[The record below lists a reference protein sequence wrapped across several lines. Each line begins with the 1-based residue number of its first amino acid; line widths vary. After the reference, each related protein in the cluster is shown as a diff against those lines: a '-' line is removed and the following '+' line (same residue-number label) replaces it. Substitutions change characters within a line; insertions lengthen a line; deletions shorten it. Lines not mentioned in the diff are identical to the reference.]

1 MTVRLLKLPAVLRY
15 AAIFWT
21 FYQFFMVIYVEF
33 RFRVVIPG
41 SVAHIALYALSCAV
55 IDLLLTLALFGALD
69 VLSTRSSGRMAE
81 LLALLVIISAAV
93 LLMVFADAA
102 LRTWFDGAPAS
113 AFGGYW
119 MDALRLQ
126 FHDSLIAVAFLTGLG
141 NALRS
146 WAAEEER
153 KIREAELRTS
163 IARAELE
170 AVAAQL
176 RPAIVSEALRE
187 IGSAVERDPPLARLL
202 ILQLA
207 NTLRASFRR
216 DRLRA

>member
-15 AAIFWT
+15 AAIFWV

-41 SVAHIALYALSCAV
+41 SVAHISLYALSCAV

-69 VLSTRSSGRMAE
+69 VLSTRSPGRTVE
-81 LLALLVIISAAV
+81 LLALLLIISAAV
-93 LLMVFADAA
+93 LLMIFADAA
-102 LRTWFDGAPAS
+102 LRTWFDGTPAS

-187 IGSAVERDPPLARLL
+187 IGSAVERDPPLARTL

-216 DRLRA
+216 DRLKA